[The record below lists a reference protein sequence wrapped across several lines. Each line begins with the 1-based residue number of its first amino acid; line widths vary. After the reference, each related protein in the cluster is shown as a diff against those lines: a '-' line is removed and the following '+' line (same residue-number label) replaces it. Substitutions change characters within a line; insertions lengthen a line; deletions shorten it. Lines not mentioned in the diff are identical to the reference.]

1 MFAAQAGALKVIV
14 VDGSSKMASVAT
26 QIAKA
31 NGFFKDPTT
40 SESSSKGVMMTVS
53 GMWILEMY
61 VAAFGKGGTSLAFWE
76 SVYGFNM
83 KCVGD
88 EVVCDAN

>member
-1 MFAAQAGALKVIV
+1 MNIRDGKPFFRNFLRCSALLCPGSYLFLMSLSVQV
-14 VDGSSKMASVAT
+14 VKLFNLRTWLSI
-26 QIAKA
+26 Q
-31 NGFFKDPTT
+31 
-40 SESSSKGVMMTVS
+40 
-53 GMWILEMY
+53 Y